1 MDIDVDLL
9 MRISLGVD
17 HLSIIQRTFFFFVVS
32 NDVVFWNFA
41 SSDCCFMKFRIGS
54 QCSNKVI

>member
-1 MDIDVDLL
+1 MDLL

-17 HLSIIQRTFFFFVVS
+17 HLSIIQRTFFFFVVF

-41 SSDCCFMKFRIGS
+41 SSDCCFMKFLLGS
-54 QCSNKVI
+54 QCSIKVI